1 MDLDANALLASLFIG
16 SVGFVSLAYG
26 KKQGRVPQMVVGLI
40 LMIYPYFV
48 SNVIL
53 MIGIAVA
60 LCALLWLAVHL
71 GW

>member
-1 MDLDANALLASLFIG
+1 MDLDANSLLASLFIG
-16 SVGFVSLAYG
+16 GIGFVSLAYG

-53 MIGIAVA
+53 MIAIAVA
-60 LCALLWLAVHL
+60 LCALLALAVRL